1 MIDYTIDIPYFIS
14 HYEHENENENENEN
28 KNKSVQSS
36 NDNNNSSH
44 GLISRKKLSL
54 FALTP
59 RPKPGSPTPEF
70 PSQFPIQ

>member
-14 HYEHENENENENEN
+14 HYEHENENENEHEN

-36 NDNNNSSH
+36 NDNNSSH

-54 FALTP
+54 FCSYTKTKTWFTNT
-59 RPKPGSPTPEF
+59 RNF
-70 PSQFPIQ
+70 QVQFPIQ